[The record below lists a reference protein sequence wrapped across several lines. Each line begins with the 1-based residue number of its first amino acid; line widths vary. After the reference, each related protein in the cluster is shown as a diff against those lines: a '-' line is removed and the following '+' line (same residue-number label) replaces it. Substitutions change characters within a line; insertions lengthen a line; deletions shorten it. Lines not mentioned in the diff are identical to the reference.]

1 MRKMR
6 FASAVVV
13 VVGLGVVGC
22 AEPNSLSGSIDS
34 SHDLTFDAVGLRLFT
49 DQKAYELKYTKLL
62 DSGDTDV
69 VAKVVFDVPS
79 ESVPL
84 GTAIDLLD
92 TNGKVER
99 ITAANDPFPDL
110 ESGSITFAAGGSDEG
125 STTTGEFASTFT
137 NGRTLNG
144 TFETELEFA
153 SFE

>member
-1 MRKMR
+1 MR
-6 FASAVVV
+6 FAAAVVV
-13 VVGLGVVGC
+13 VVGLGVGC

-34 SHDLTFDAVGLRLFT
+34 SHDITFDTVGLRLFT
-49 DQKAYELKYTKLL
+49 DQQAYELKYTKLL

-69 VAKVVFDVPS
+69 VAKVVFDVPA
-79 ESVPL
+79 EPVAL
-84 GTAIDLLD
+84 GSPIDLLA

-99 ITAANDPFPDL
+99 ITAANDPFPGL
-110 ESGSITFAAGGSDEG
+110 ESGSITFTAGGSDEG

-144 TFETELEFA
+144 TFDTELEFA

>member
-1 MRKMR
+1 MR
-6 FASAVVV
+6 FAAAVVV
-13 VVGLGVVGC
+13 VFGLNAVGC

-49 DQKAYELKYTKLL
+49 DQQAYELKYTKLL

-79 ESVPL
+79 ESVAL
-84 GTAIDLLD
+84 GTAIDLLN

-99 ITAANDPFPDL
+99 ITAANDPFPEL
-110 ESGSITFAAGGSDEG
+110 ESGSITFTAGGADEG
-125 STTTGEFASTFT
+125 AATTGEFASTFT

-144 TFETELEFA
+144 TFDAELEFA